1 MVNGSPC
8 ATVAVT
14 QATTGAGGMAS
25 FTDGKTPGALLSET
39 ALGYY
44 VLVTVIVIAAIAWI
58 GFEIQI
64 RRIKAREA
72 EQDAPRNRDE
82 TP

>member
-1 MVNGSPC
+1 
-8 ATVAVT
+8 
-14 QATTGAGGMAS
+14 MAS

-44 VLVTVIVIAAIAWI
+44 VFVTVIVIAAIAWI

-64 RRIKAREA
+64 RRIKAREQKDKA
-72 EQDAPRNRDE
+72 ACNRDD